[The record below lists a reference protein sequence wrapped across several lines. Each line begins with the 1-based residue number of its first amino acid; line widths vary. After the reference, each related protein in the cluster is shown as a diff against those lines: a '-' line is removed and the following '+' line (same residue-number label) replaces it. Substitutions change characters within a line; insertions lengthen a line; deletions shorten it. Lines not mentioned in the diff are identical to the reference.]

1 MKKLR
6 ALASTLDNLGFHVES
21 RYIDKL
27 VVKASSIADATQA
40 AIETPVHN
48 EQLVATENI
57 LIPFGGFEESWE
69 VFIMKGNNYSGN
81 PSGRILLGYIDTP
94 AGGIRW
100 FEESGRAII
109 THYFLEEDVRNKKV
123 VSKLLDIYKKY
134 VSERIIITGPFS
146 SEGRAVAERKADEII
161 EFE

>member
-6 ALASTLDNLGFHVES
+6 ALSSTLDNLGFHVES

-27 VVKASSIADATQA
+27 VAKASSIADATRA

-57 LIPFGGFEESWE
+57 LISFGEFEEPWE
-69 VFIMKGNNYSGN
+69 VFIMKGDNYSGS
-81 PSGRILLGYIDTP
+81 PSGRILLGYIDMP
-94 AGGIRW
+94 AGGIKW
-100 FEESGRAII
+100 FEENGRAII
-109 THYFLEEDVRNKKV
+109 THYYLEEDVRNKKV
-123 VSKLLDIYKKY
+123 ISKLLDIYKKY
-134 VSERIIITGPFS
+134 ISERIIITGPFS
-146 SEGRAVAERKADEII
+146 PEGRSVADKKADEIV